1 MLELCGDLVSQLP
14 QAHQVSKETIW
25 TWAMKYLVDAISFYF
40 CYTYTLKCVFYEPFV
55 EKKVR
60 KHRRGI
66 GMNVLKGLE
75 DVPGHLERS

>member
-1 MLELCGDLVSQLP
+1 
-14 QAHQVSKETIW
+14 
-25 TWAMKYLVDAISFYF
+25 MKYLVDAISFYF

-66 GMNVLKGLE
+66 GTHVLKGLE